1 MNTLFS
7 KINKDVINVGKN
19 IIAPFEQ
26 IVDTTIYG
34 HIIYLIDIQL
44 LLIFNFCKQ
53 NVKCSSKYIDNI
65 VFILQNEE
73 IIKGGLMPK
82 VIKKLKNKVNN
93 FLKNKKLKVEPKI
106 KSKSLNSIKVE
117 PKIKS
122 KSLNSIKVESQPAN
136 LKVQETIAESQFSN
150 SSKIIINNFINSL
163 ITTLIKILNSKSAT
177 HYTLVGLNKKADIN
191 ALENIKT
198 LENIENKILNLCEFL
213 FILKTKCF
221 KNLLCKNK
229 APIFL
234 KDSTIQSKIS
244 ILNSKTIP
252 ILPTINES
260 TSKLKILGE
269 ITDIYLTTSKK
280 HNKELSRN
288 YTELI
293 LILNIKKSISSAV
306 NNNLSTVNNNLS
318 TVNNNLSAVNNNS
331 STVNNNSNEITSN
344 KSSNF
349 DFNIII
355 YTIIDALNNIK
366 NTSSYH
372 LNKIINKLYSGN
384 KVLIHKKIEKI
395 SQNIKNVND
404 WLCVIC
410 ILLHNIPNIETKIT
424 DGLLSDYLNIATMQK
439 TLYKYYKQIDLINL
453 IKNNKIPKNVSK
465 QNKYYGGMLNNDN
478 IYILITILFNPPRI
492 NQK

>member
-117 PKIKS
+117 PKIQS
-122 KSLNSIKVESQPAN
+122 KSLNSIKVESQPAS
-136 LKVQETIAESQFSN
+136 LKVQEIISELQFSN

-163 ITTLIKILNSKSAT
+163 ITTLIKLLNSKSAT

-221 KNLLCKNK
+221 KNILCKNK

-244 ILNSKTIP
+244 ILNLKTIP

-293 LILNIKKSISSAV
+293 LILNIKKSI
-306 NNNLSTVNNNLS
+306 LS

-331 STVNNNSNEITSN
+331 SAVINKSNEITSN

-355 YTIIDALNNIK
+355 NTIIDALNNIK
-366 NTSSYH
+366 NTSSSH

>member
-93 FLKNKKLKVEPKI
+93 FLKNKKLKVE
-106 KSKSLNSIKVE
+106 S
-117 PKIKS
+117 KIKS

-136 LKVQETIAESQFSN
+136 LKVQEIIAESQFSN

-221 KNLLCKNK
+221 KNLLCKTK
-229 APIFL
+229 APIFF
-234 KDSTIQSKIS
+234 KDSTIQYKIS

-306 NNNLSTVNNNLS
+306 NNNLSAVNNNS
-318 TVNNNLSAVNNNS
+318 SAVNNNS
-331 STVNNNSNEITSN
+331 SAVNNNSSAVINKSNEITSN

>member
-306 NNNLSTVNNNLS
+306 NNNLSTVNNNS
-318 TVNNNLSAVNNNS
+318 SA
-331 STVNNNSNEITSN
+331 VNNNSNEITSN